1 MGGSAAQRRKIGPW
15 QGLALG
21 GALLLVGANPVQQ
34 PTPAAESTSPLPP
47 ERIEELER
55 AFGLDEPGS
64 ALAKTGGHRKTT
76 HTIRHIPGIDYRH
89 GYAFLAEPKYP
100 PDFTHFDYVNP
111 DAPKG
116 GMLRR
121 HGTGSWDSFN
131 PAALRAAQVVAG
143 LSTSA
148 PHANFLYDALM
159 AEAADEPSTWYGRLA
174 EGIAVAPD
182 GSWIAFTLRE
192 GARWHDGAPLTVA
205 DVAYTYKIYRDDATS
220 TISTPLKPIERIEVL
235 NEREIRFHIAPDA
248 QGDALL
254 PIRIAQVPILPK
266 HYWETRDISKTTVQP
281 PLGSGPY
288 RVKDFQVGR
297 WIRWERVPDYWGKD
311 LPVMRGRFNFDI
323 MKFDYFSDD
332 RVKTEAV
339 KGDVIDFHVE
349 NVPGYWEND
358 YDFPP
363 YEAGVFKREW
373 LPVEQP
379 WGLWWPVFW
388 NLDQPRFQDIRV
400 REALWLVSDF
410 VWLNGRNYD
419 FFDLATSFFHG
430 SELAARDL
438 PDEHELALLEP
449 VRDLVP
455 PRVFTEPYRAPP
467 NAGGGWHRDNL
478 IRAAALL
485 KEAGWMVRDNRL
497 VHKDTFEDFHIRFIA
512 VSPALGNSFIPY
524 TRNLERLGI
533 TSSIKSPEISN
544 WLYRSRSGDYDAA
557 AHWFRPSYTP
567 TLLIFQSFASVM
579 ADQDYS
585 LNWGNTR
592 DPALDHLISA
602 MTAATTFEEYVV
614 AIRALDRVLL
624 WNFYYV
630 PGMSK
635 TRIGAVFWDRFGR
648 VDVEPLKRE
657 VFWDTWWYDEERAA
671 NVARFRGQID

>member
-1 MGGSAAQRRKIGPW
+1 MLGSFAVGAQIAQRPNPSRLPTA
-15 QGLALG
+15 ALG
-21 GALLLVGANPVQQ
+21 LLLLAGIGADANPGADA
-34 PTPAAESTSPLPP
+34 PAASPA
-47 ERIEELER
+47 ET
-55 AFGLDEPGS
+55 A
-64 ALAKTGGHRKTT
+64 AA
-76 HTIRHIPGIDYRH
+76 IDYRH

-100 PDFTHFDYVNP
+100 PDFKHFDYVNP

-116 GMLRR
+116 GILRL

-148 PHANFLYDALM
+148 PHLNFLYDSLM

-182 GSWIAFTLRE
+182 GAWIAFKLRE
-192 GARWHDGAPLTVA
+192 GARWHDGMPLTVE
-205 DVAYTYKIYRDDATS
+205 DVAFTYRIYRDEATA
-220 TISTPLKPIERIEVL
+220 TISTPLKPIERVEVL
-235 NEREIRFHIAPDA
+235 GPREIRFHIAPEA
-248 QGDALL
+248 RNDALL
-254 PIRIAQVPILPK
+254 PIRIGQVPILAE
-266 HYWETRDISKTTVQP
+266 HYWEQRDITKTTVEP

-288 RVKDFQVGR
+288 RVQDFHVGR
-297 WIRWERVPDYWGKD
+297 WIRWGRVPDYWGKD
-311 LPVMRGRFNFDI
+311 LPTMRGRFNFDI
-323 MKFDYFSDD
+323 LKYDYFSDD

-349 NVPGYWEND
+349 NVPVYWEND

-363 YEAGVFKREW
+363 LHAGVFKREW
-373 LPVEQP
+373 LPVKQP

-388 NLDQPRFQDIRV
+388 NLDQPRFQDVRV

-410 VWLNGRNYD
+410 VWLNRKAYD

-430 SELAARDL
+430 SELAARGL
-438 PDEHELALLEP
+438 PDERELELLEP
-449 VRDLVP
+449 IRDLVP

-467 NAGGGWHRDNL
+467 NGGSGWHRENL
-478 IRAAALL
+478 IRAAQLL
-485 KEAGWMVRDNRL
+485 KEAGWVVRDNRL
-497 VHKDTFEDFHIRFIA
+497 VHETTGENFDIRFIA
-512 VSPALGNSFIPY
+512 VSPALGNSFIPF
-524 TRNLERLGI
+524 THNLERLGI
-533 TSSIKSPEISN
+533 RSSIKAPEISN
-544 WLYRSRSGDYDAA
+544 WLYRSRSGDYDAGA
-557 AHWFRPSYTP
+557 NWFRPSYTP
-567 TLLIFQSFASVM
+567 TLLIFQTFATVM

-592 DPALDHLISA
+592 NPAIDHLINVMSQ
-602 MTAATTFEEYVV
+602 ATTYPDYVA

-648 VDVEPLKRE
+648 EDVEPLKRE
-657 VFWDTWWYDEERAA
+657 VFLDTWWYDEERAE
-671 NVARFRGQID
+671 NVARFRGQVD